1 MRRRSGRVAS
11 DANATSGL
19 TVRLGILGG
28 SFDPPHVGHLLAA
41 SDAFEALALD
51 QLIFIPASTQ
61 PLKVGMAGASPTQ
74 RLRMTRLLV
83 TDDGRFSVDPIEI
96 ERQGLS
102 YTVDTLAALADS
114 HAGAELFF
122 LVGTD
127 VLASFD
133 NWREPARVAALAR
146 LTVLLRSGELVTPP
160 GLGEPPL
167 ALRTRRVDV
176 SATEIRE
183 RVRAG
188 KSIRGFVPESVREFI
203 ATERLYR

>member
-1 MRRRSGRVAS
+1 M
-11 DANATSGL
+11 
-19 TVRLGILGG
+19 RLGIFGG
-28 SFDPPHVGHLLAA
+28 SFDPPHIGHLLAA

-61 PLKVGMAGASPTQ
+61 PLKVRTTGASPTQ
-74 RLRMTRLLV
+74 RLTMTRSLV
-83 TDDGRFSVDPIEI
+83 SDDDRFSVDPIEI
-96 ERQGLS
+96 ERKGLS
-102 YTVDTLAALADS
+102 YTVDTLTALATS

-133 NWREPARVAALAR
+133 NWREPARVASLAR

-160 GLGEPPL
+160 GLSQPPL
-167 ALRTRRVDV
+167 ALRTRRIDV

-188 KSIRGFVPESVREFI
+188 RSIRGFVPESVRELI
-203 ATERLYR
+203 TSERLYR